1 MSLTIGSLAPADLE
15 RYRKSLKNRLAI
27 TQSQAGTR
35 FKKAGEIASRAALL
49 LKDEFG
55 VKKVLMFGSL
65 VHPPLFHIHSDVD
78 LAVWGLA
85 GKEYYRAVGI
95 LQGLDPEIGVDL
107 IAFED
112 ASTSIQDTI
121 LREGREL

>member
-1 MSLTIGSLAPADLE
+1 MPLTIGSLASADLK

-27 TQSQAGTR
+27 TQSQVSTR
-35 FKKAGEIASRAALL
+35 FKKADEVASRAAHL

-112 ASTSIQDTI
+112 ASTSMQETI
-121 LREGREL
+121 LRDGKEL